1 MKIARIQY
9 EFRPTT
15 AVVERDRVVPLPD
28 VDVLQLLQAEPDE
41 RQRLAA
47 AGTTELP
54 LADVQLLAPIQ
65 PASIRDFSV
74 FEQHVEGTSKALDP
88 EAGVPDPWYERPVFY
103 FTSHHTVTGPDVDIA
118 APPGSERLDFELEI
132 GAVIS
137 RRATN
142 VTCEDARAC
151 IGGFTIFNDWSARDF
166 SAREARLPFGFH
178 KAKDFANTLG
188 PWIVTTDE
196 LEPYR
201 DGAHYDIKLRAFVN
215 GTQLGEDSL
224 ANMAWSFEELVAF
237 SARGSVVA
245 PGDVIGTGTC
255 GYGCLFEFWGRNGSF
270 ETPPPLQPGDEVR
283 LEAEGIGTLTNRIV
297 AQHHNPP
304 ELPAA
309 VPGRR
314 RFGSSSSLVQD
325 RS

>member
-1 MKIARIQY
+1 MKIARI
-9 EFRPTT
+9 EHESGPLT
-15 AVVERDRVVPLPD
+15 AVVAGDVVRPLAGL
-28 VDVLQLLQAEPDE
+28 DVLDLLAADPGE
-41 RQRLAA
+41 RERLAA
-47 AGTTELP
+47 RTDEELP
-54 LADVQLLAPIQ
+54 LAGVRLLAPIE

-74 FEQHVEGTSKALDP
+74 FEQHVEGAGKAIDP
-88 EAGVPDPWYERPVFY
+88 DATVPAAWYERPAFY
-103 FTSHHTVTGPDVDIA
+103 FTSPHVVTGPDVDIA
-118 APPGSERLDFELEI
+118 APPGSSRLDLELEI
-132 GAVIS
+132 AVVIS
-137 RRATN
+137 RRASN
-142 VTCEDARAC
+142 VSPEEARDY

-201 DGAHYDIKLRAFVN
+201 DGAHYDLKLRAFIN
-215 GTQLGEDSL
+215 GEQLGEDSL

-245 PGDVIGTGTC
+245 PGDVIGSGTC
-255 GYGCLFEFWGRNGSF
+255 GYGCLFELWGRNGSF
-270 ETPPPLQPGDEVR
+270 DDPPPLEPGDEVR

-297 AQHHNPP
+297 AQEHAPP

-309 VPGRR
+309 TPGRR
-314 RFGSSSSLVQD
+314 YR
-325 RS
+325 